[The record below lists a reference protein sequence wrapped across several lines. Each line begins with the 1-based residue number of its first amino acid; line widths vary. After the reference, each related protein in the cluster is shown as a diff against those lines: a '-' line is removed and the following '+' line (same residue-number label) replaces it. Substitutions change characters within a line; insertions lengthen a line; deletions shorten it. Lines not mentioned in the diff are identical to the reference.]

1 MRSARLIVP
10 KRVLMLFI
18 GRKSLFLINS
28 PITYNFFIVGTLVHI
43 TSAKLSTESQPN
55 YKPKPEKC
63 SIH

>member
-28 PITYNFFIVGTLVHI
+28 PITYNLMAFL
-43 TSAKLSTESQPN
+43 L
-55 YKPKPEKC
+55 
-63 SIH
+63 